1 MFRNIFCNTQF
12 RNASADKI
20 FVWPVSYT
28 HLEFTKAYTSI
39 YTAVSDLRVTYKGE
53 ASDTFNQRIEGYK
66 NDFSAA
72 EKALKNYVQFLRE
85 YAAKMKSTENDIKSK
100 ASSLSVGN

>member
-1 MFRNIFCNTQF
+1 MATAIFDVTPEELE
-12 RNASADKI
+12 ASASK
-20 FVWPVSYT
+20 VESKVA
-28 HLEFTKAYTSI
+28 EFTKAYTSI
-39 YTAVSDLRVTYKGE
+39 YTAVTDLRVKFKGE

-85 YAAKMKSTENDIKSK
+85 YAAKMKQTENDLKSR
-100 ASSLSVGN
+100 AGSLSVGQ

>member
-1 MFRNIFCNTQF
+1 M
-12 RNASADKI
+12 
-20 FVWPVSYT
+20 
-28 HLEFTKAYTSI
+28 
-39 YTAVSDLRVTYKGE
+39 SDLRVTYKGE

-85 YAAKMKSTENDIKSK
+85 YAAKMKGTENEIKSK
-100 ASSLSVGN
+100 ASALSVGK

>member
-1 MFRNIFCNTQF
+1 MASTIFDVTPEELE
-12 RNASADKI
+12 ASATKI
-20 FVWPVSYT
+20 EGKVS
-28 HLEFTKAYTSI
+28 EFTKAYSSI

-53 ASDTFNQRIEGYK
+53 ASDTFNRRIEGYK

-85 YAAKMKSTENDIKSK
+85 YASKMKRTENEIKGK
-100 ASSLSVGN
+100 ANALSVGK

>member
-1 MFRNIFCNTQF
+1 MASTIFDVTPEELE
-12 RNASADKI
+12 ASASKI
-20 FVWPVSYT
+20 EGKT
-28 HLEFTKAYTSI
+28 GEFTKAYTKAYTSI

-100 ASSLSVGN
+100 ASSLSVGK

>member
-1 MFRNIFCNTQF
+1 MASTIFDVTPEELE
-12 RNASADKI
+12 ASASKI
-20 FVWPVSYT
+20 EEKT
-28 HLEFTKAYTSI
+28 GEFTKAYNSI

-85 YAAKMKSTENDIKSK
+85 YASKMKNTENEIKSK
-100 ASSLSVGN
+100 AGALSVGK